1 MNSNNET
8 KLMVIE
14 NYIDQLTSDA
24 VERIKMKQNAVLYVE
39 EDHVDE
45 IGNRLD
51 EVLTPIKKVLQTLST
66 DAIMALNGDW
76 DTTTQEGIESFNDQ
90 LELIDTLGL
99 IEIDFENSD
108 LLD

>member
-51 EVLTPIKKVLQTLST
+51 EVLTPIKKVLQTLLT